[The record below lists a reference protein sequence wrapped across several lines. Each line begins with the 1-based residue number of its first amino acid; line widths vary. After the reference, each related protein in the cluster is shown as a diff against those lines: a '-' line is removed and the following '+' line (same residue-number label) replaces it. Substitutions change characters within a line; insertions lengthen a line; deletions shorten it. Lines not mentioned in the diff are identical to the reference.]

1 MSAYVIVEM
10 TVKDPAAKDRY
21 STAAAPVLKEYGGEI
36 IVGGPLTVLTGA
48 SEFSSGAII
57 RFADREA
64 ALGWYN
70 SPGYQA
76 TLSDRAEGIECRFRL
91 LG

>member
-1 MSAYVIVEM
+1 MSAYVIVEL

-36 IVGGPLTVLTGA
+36 IAGGRLTVLTGEPA
-48 SEFSSGAII
+48 FANGAII
-57 RFADREA
+57 RFADRDQ
-64 ALGWYN
+64 ALAWYN
-70 SPGYQA
+70 APAYQA
-76 TLSDRAEGIECRFRL
+76 TFADRAQGIDCRFRL